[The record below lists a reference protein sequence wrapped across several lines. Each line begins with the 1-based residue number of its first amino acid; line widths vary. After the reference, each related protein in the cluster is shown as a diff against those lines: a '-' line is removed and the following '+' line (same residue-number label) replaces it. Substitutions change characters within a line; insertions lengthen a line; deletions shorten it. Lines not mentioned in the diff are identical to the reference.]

1 MLLIANKKNLKQYAK
16 DLLGN
21 EYTEQKEK
29 ELIEVCTKDSYTNYL
44 KSGTHESFAIEIYM
58 GKIDKILCTFG
69 VESGYPEIPS
79 LEYCNTGE
87 MYNITLLHY
96 KGKLYIGDVGSI
108 MEKQG

>member
-1 MLLIANKKNLKQYAK
+1 MLLVANKKNIKQYAK

-29 ELIEVCTKDSYTNYL
+29 ELIEVCIIKTVDYYHT
-44 KSGTHESFAIEIYM
+44 GGQHISFAIRDWLEDINRV
-58 GKIDKILCTFG
+58 LCAFG
-69 VESGYPEIPS
+69 VESGYPDIPS

-96 KGKLYIGDVGSI
+96 KGKLYIGDVGSL